1 MEFNFNLTNNE
12 LTENHEMLENFLL
25 AKNYTRNKLFNTASN
40 NDLSLLTKMLIMI
53 VFKKQ
58 KYPNENIIK
67 KLVYKQKYIK
77 NRIGNGKKINLLLKS
92 PQKVRN
98 FWKNIKPLIPAVI
111 SCYLD
116 KHDNSKECIEKE
128 EKKEEN
134 EQIINTY
141 DEKKET
147 GNSNENI
154 STPNE
159 TNEEKEIKNDV
170 IEKQTKNSSENNEN
184 DIVNKTEKT
193 LNSKTVQKD

>member
-134 EQIINTY
+134 EQIIKTY
-141 DEKKET
+141 EKKET